1 MKDKRFILLD
11 LDDTVLDFH
20 KAEHESLV
28 KTLRE
33 YGYELTE
40 EDVAVY
46 SAINDAH
53 WKRLERGEIGR
64 DEVLVG
70 RFARFLEYLGSGAD
84 AAEVCRRYE
93 YGLRF
98 EPHVM
103 PGARECLAA
112 LKAAGLGL
120 YAVSNGSTAVQE
132 SRLALSGLGAYFDG
146 VFVSEHMGAEK
157 PTKAY
162 FDKVFAA
169 IPGFDRRRACV
180 VGDSLSSDIK
190 GGRNAGIATVWLHP
204 HHGTHTANADVDVE
218 IASLAELVPLLTG
231 ETTPETDGSN

>member
-1 MKDKRFILLD
+1 MRDFHFILMD

-20 KAEHESLV
+20 KAEHESLI

-40 EDVAVY
+40 EDVARY
-46 SAINDAH
+46 SAINAWH
-53 WKRLERGEIGR
+53 WKQLELGVFTREQ
-64 DEVLVG
+64 VLVG
-70 RFARFLEYLGSGAD
+70 RFARFLLTLGSDAD
-84 AAEVCRRYE
+84 AEAVCRRYE

-98 EPHVM
+98 EPHLM
-103 PGARECLAA
+103 PGAKDCLTA
-112 LKAAGLGL
+112 LKAAGKQL

-132 SRLALSGLGAYFDG
+132 SRLALSGLDAYFDG

-157 PTKAY
+157 PTTAY

-169 IPGFDRRRACV
+169 IPGFEKEHACI

-190 GGRNAGIATVWLHP
+190 GGKNAGITTIWLRP
-204 HHGTHTANADVDVE
+204 YHGTHEANADVDVE
-218 IASLAELVPLLTG
+218 ISSLSELVPLLLG
-231 ETTPETDGSN
+231 NPSK